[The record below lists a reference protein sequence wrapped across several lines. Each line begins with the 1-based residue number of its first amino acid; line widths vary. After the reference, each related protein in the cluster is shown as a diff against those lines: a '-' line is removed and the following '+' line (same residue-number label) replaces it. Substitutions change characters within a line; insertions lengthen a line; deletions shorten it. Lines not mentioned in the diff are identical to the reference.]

1 MIEVKILQL
10 GALSC
15 QLIKR
20 RYSTLQVLTKYGI
33 DVTPEDCRRDL
44 DDPILNHLKKRGL
57 LSQCTHEP
65 ALSQLCSRRKL
76 NLYCGADPS
85 ARSLHIGNLLPLM
98 ILLHFN
104 LRGHNIFPLVG
115 GATGKVGDPS
125 GRETERNEIEN
136 EQRESNV
143 ENIRKQMK
151 RFFINGVTFAHRRNQ
166 LLKDV
171 KPGTQTLKNN
181 IEWWESIGILD
192 FLSTYGKFIKVNQML
207 ARESIKKRLNSGM
220 GIGFNEFTYQILQAF
235 DFFVLYKDYNVQIQ
249 VGGNDQ
255 YGNIVAG
262 IDLISRLHRN
272 LAINAVQ
279 APGAFGITVPLLTTS
294 TGEKIGKS
302 AGNAVFID
310 KSMTSS
316 YQLYQ
321 FMINL
326 SDDDVERFLNRFSF
340 LPLTVIEKIVFRHNQ
355 NRKKRIGQK
364 ILAVE
369 LCELIHGQGEGISNL
384 IISETLFGGFHD
396 FNTLEILEAFRKQGL
411 LKTYKACVI
420 ENLPILNV
428 LEDIYRQQKSRTELK
443 KLIKGGSVSLGVK
456 NTKII
461 DSDLRIKLDDAL
473 DGKLILIRVGKKD
486 YHVIE
491 VIS

>member
-1 MIEVKILQL
+1 MKVEILQV
-10 GALSC
+10 GTLSC
-15 QLIKR
+15 QLFKR
-20 RYSTLQVLTKYGI
+20 RNSTLQILTKYGI

-65 ALSQLCSRRKL
+65 ELSQLCSKRRL
-76 NLYCGADPS
+76 SLYCGADPS

-104 LRGHNIFPLVG
+104 LRGHNIFPIVG

-125 GRETERNEIEN
+125 GRETERTEIQHE
-136 EQRESNV
+136 ERESNV

-151 RFFINGVTFAHRRNQ
+151 SFFRKGVTFAHRRNQ
-166 LLKDV
+166 LFKDV
-171 KPGTQTLKNN
+171 EPGTQMLKNN
-181 IEWWESIGILD
+181 IEWWENIRILD

-272 LAINAVQ
+272 KADNAVH

-294 TGEKIGKS
+294 TGEKFGKS

-310 KSMTSS
+310 KYMTPS

-321 FMINL
+321 SMINL
-326 SDDDVERFLNRFSF
+326 SDGDVERFLNKFSL
-340 LPLTVIEKIVFRHNQ
+340 LPLSVIDKIVLKHKQ
-355 NRKKRIGQK
+355 NKKQRIGQK

-369 LCELIHGQGEGISNL
+369 LCDLIHGQGEGISNL
-384 IISETLFGGFHD
+384 IISETLFGGFHN

-411 LKTYKACVI
+411 LKTYKACMI
-420 ENLPILNV
+420 ENLSILNV

-456 NTKII
+456 NTRIF
-461 DSDLRIKLDDAL
+461 DSDLRIKPDDAL

-491 VIS
+491 VTSE